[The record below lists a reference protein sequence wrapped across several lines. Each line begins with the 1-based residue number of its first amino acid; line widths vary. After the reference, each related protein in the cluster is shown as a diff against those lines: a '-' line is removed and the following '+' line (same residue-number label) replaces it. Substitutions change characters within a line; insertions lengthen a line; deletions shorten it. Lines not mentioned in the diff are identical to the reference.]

1 MKNYSTYLKKYMEE
15 LDDVLNFKNY
25 FFKFPLKDTK
35 NYFFNIIFY
44 RFLSEK
50 MEDYFQS
57 ELKNHTLNFIELYN
71 TDDSFKEEL
80 IKKSLDDLGYFIKPN
95 YLFDNIVAEA
105 KSKNNI
111 LKDFFEALN
120 QIENFSTN
128 QDSKNAFK
136 NIFGDFCNDFS
147 VLNFSPEE
155 KNEILSNVVINVG
168 SIDFSLD
175 ADEKNSYAH
184 VFEGLIDYYSEHA
197 GKASEDYFTPRK
209 VSELLAKI
217 VSLNKNQINSVYDPA
232 CGSALSLIDV
242 ANYADVS
249 RFYGQE
255 INKDTYNLARMNMIV
270 HNIPFNKFDIKGG
283 DSLESPQHTDM
294 KFDAI
299 VSNPPFS
306 TYWSASKE
314 FLEDAR
320 FNIVNK
326 LPPKSKADYA
336 FLEHML
342 YHLSD
347 DGVIAAIVPHG
358 VLFRGAAEGEIRRYL
373 IEEMNCVDAVIGLPP
388 NLFYGTS
395 IATCILVLK
404 KYRQEDDNVMFINA
418 SKEFTNLKKYNILS
432 EENIDKIINAYANR
446 EEIDKYSH
454 AAGLDEIKENGF
466 SLNIPLYV
474 NTFEEELIDLNEIS
488 RQSKEISAELEDI
501 DKSIEKLEVELG
513 INKKINI

>member
-1 MKNYSTYLKKYMEE
+1 MKNYNNYLKKYMED

-44 RFLSEK
+44 KFLSEK
-50 MEDYFQS
+50 MEDYFQN

-80 IKKSLDDLGYFIKPN
+80 IKKSLDNLGYFIKPN

-105 KSKNNI
+105 KNKNNI

-128 QDSKNAFK
+128 SDSKNAFK
-136 NIFGDFCNDFS
+136 NIFGDFRNDFS
-147 VLNFSPEE
+147 VLNLSPEE

-242 ANYADVS
+242 STYADVS
-249 RFYGQE
+249 MFYGQE
-255 INKDTYNLARMNMIV
+255 INKDVYNLSRMNMIV
-270 HNIPFNKFDIKGG
+270 HNIPFNKFDIKLG

-306 TYWSASKE
+306 VNWLASKE
-314 FLEDAR
+314 FLNDER

-336 FLEHML
+336 FLEHMI

-347 DGVIAAIVPHG
+347 DGVIATIVPHG
-358 VLFRGAAEGEIRRYL
+358 VLFRGAVEGEIRRYL
-373 IEEMNCVDAVIGLPP
+373 IEEMNCVDGVIGLPS
-388 NLFYGTS
+388 NLFYSTGIS
-395 IATCILVLK
+395 TCILVLK
-404 KYRQEDDNVMFINA
+404 KSRKSDDNIMFIDA
-418 SKEFTNLKKYNILS
+418 SKEFTRLKRMNVLS
-432 EENIDKIINAYANR
+432 DENIDKIINAYANR

-454 AAGLDEIKENGF
+454 VAGLDEIKENDF

-474 NTFEEELIDLNEIS
+474 DTFDEEFIDLNEIDKK
-488 RQSKEISAELEDI
+488 SKEISSELADI
-501 DKSIEKLEVELG
+501 DKRIGQLGDELKLRH
-513 INKKINI
+513 